1 MEEKENMLN
10 IFIFFTMKHTFLF
23 LFGVIVTS
31 SLFFISCND
40 NNNTPDFTETL
51 PEPEPEP
58 LPIILPIPE
67 VYITTPEN
75 VGITSKTTWVK
86 NSSIKIIDEYGEEHN
101 INTSIKGR
109 GNSTW
114 NYPKK
119 PYAIKLDSKEE
130 VLGMPK
136 HKRWVLLANW
146 MDRTLLRND
155 VSFEIARRIMAWAP
169 RGKFVELYLNG
180 EHKGNYYLCEQI
192 KVDKNRVNIDELDKK
207 TNFNDATQITGGY
220 ILEFDTN
227 NPKTGEINYFY
238 SRIKNYP
245 VTIKE
250 PDEEVITSSEHPGFL
265 YIQEYINNLEQLFED
280 DKKEKARWSEIEK
293 LIDVRSFIDWWL
305 VHEVVRN
312 GEALAPKS
320 CYMYKQ
326 KNDKLYAG
334 PIWDCDWGTFR
345 LNNDGLVAAK
355 ALYYEY
361 LFKYQEFKIAVKER
375 YAEVRETLADI
386 DNYIQKQ
393 ADLVETSNEINFA
406 KWPITQFINGDENM
420 TFDEAIETMRS
431 ALKRRLNLVD
441 SYISSL

>member
-1 MEEKENMLN
+1 M
-10 IFIFFTMKHTFLF
+10 
-23 LFGVIVTS
+23 
-31 SLFFISCND
+31 
-40 NNNTPDFTETL
+40 
-51 PEPEPEP
+51 
-58 LPIILPIPE
+58 
-67 VYITTPEN
+67 
-75 VGITSKTTWVK
+75 
-86 NSSIKIIDEYGEEHN
+86 
-101 INTSIKGR
+101 
-109 GNSTW
+109 
-114 NYPKK
+114 
-119 PYAIKLDSKEE
+119 
-130 VLGMPK
+130 
-136 HKRWVLLANW
+136 
-146 MDRTLLRND
+146 
-155 VSFEIARRIMAWAP
+155 
-169 RGKFVELYLNG
+169 
-180 EHKGNYYLCEQI
+180 
-192 KVDKNRVNIDELDKK
+192 
-207 TNFNDATQITGGY
+207 
-220 ILEFDTN
+220 EFDTN